1 MRYTLRQLEVFVAI
15 ARLEN
20 VSAAGRQL
28 AMSQSATST
37 ALAELERQF
46 DVKLFD
52 RIGKSLRLNEFGR
65 ELLPRAIELLDRAG
79 EFEERLQGR
88 EGFGALRIGATLT
101 IGNYLATLIVVS
113 FLQRHAQSRVALE
126 VHNTS
131 MIIQRVARHEL
142 DLGLIE
148 GSCRHPDL
156 ELEPW
161 VEDELVVF
169 CAPTHPLAARGPVS
183 VDELVSESWILRET
197 GSGTRETFERA
208 MRHHHGKLDIK
219 RELEHTEAIKRS
231 VEVGLGIG
239 CISRLALREAFR
251 RGSLVPIETPEL
263 DLRRTFHFLW
273 HREKYHSAAM
283 QAFLGQCREMTKGV
297 SRAERIELPFIP

>member
-1 MRYTLRQLEVFVAI
+1 M
-15 ARLEN
+15 
-20 VSAAGRQL
+20 
-28 AMSQSATST
+28 
-37 ALAELERQF
+37 
-46 DVKLFD
+46 
-52 RIGKSLRLNEFGR
+52 
-65 ELLPRAIELLDRAG
+65 
-79 EFEERLQGR
+79 
-88 EGFGALRIGATLT
+88 RIGATLT

-113 FLQRHAQSRVALE
+113 FLQRHPQSRVALE

-197 GSGTRETFERA
+197 RIGTRETFERA

-219 RELEHTEAIKRS
+219 LELEHTEAIKRS

-251 RGSLVPIETPEL
+251 RAVSFPSETPEL
-263 DLRRTFHFLW
+263 DPAHLPFPVAPRKISLRGD
-273 HREKYHSAAM
+273 A
-283 QAFLGQCREMTKGV
+283 GV
-297 SRAERIELPFIP
+297 SGSAGR